1 MITNKTSGKVYLSK
15 EEKAAFSTFWLLE
28 DKYEILV
35 SNEFQITFSGDDL
48 RVVIQDGFIQHK
60 GIKYA
65 ISWMSYP
72 ETCFKSNNC
81 ILKFRLPIKGSVM
94 FPTVLILS
102 VNKEE

>member
-1 MITNKTSGKVYLSK
+1 MITNPTSGKVYLTK
-15 EEKAAFSTFWLLE
+15 EEKAAFSTFWILE
-28 DKYEILV
+28 DKYKTLI
-35 SNEFQITFSGDDL
+35 SNEMQDNLTGNLLKDII
-48 RVVIQDGFIQHK
+48 RDGFIICNN
-60 GIKYA
+60 IKYA

-102 VNKEE
+102 MNEE